1 MQSDHLP
8 RQRAVCE
15 SSEVYPFETTSNGQ
29 ESNLVTR
36 VISRSRH
43 VAVGVGL
50 LGAFGIGVVVGGG
63 GIADGH
69 VAVAES
75 SLVGSPEFKTLEDTW
90 DLIHE
95 QWALPEKLDDS
106 KLIYGAAQG
115 MVDAIGDEGHSAFL
129 DPEMTLTRAEQSQ
142 SEFVGIG
149 VDVTS
154 RCGVPE
160 VLSTIS
166 GSPAEKS
173 GLKQGDIIIEVD
185 GAPTRKMDISGLR
198 EAILGAEGD
207 SLTLTIERPGVADPI
222 HVDVVRATIP
232 RRQVTWNWLPEK
244 TAHLQLTAFD
254 PGVNSKLRNSLR
266 EINNAGA
273 ERLILDLRGNPGG
286 LVTEVIGVASE
297 FLPEGSTIFQ
307 EQSRDGSIHAKR
319 TVGQLGSWLEKP
331 LIVLIDGES
340 ASGAEVLAA
349 ALRDNGRAE
358 LIGETTFGTGT
369 VISTFPQ
376 DDGSSVM
383 LGTAFWL
390 TPAGDLIWGVGVD
403 PDEFVTL
410 APDAFPARPEDDPDV
425 TVDELS
431 QLADRQLQAAFAALN
446 VVETDG

>member
-1 MQSDHLP
+1 MQRYRRVRQENSIAADLSPESLDVPP
-8 RQRAVCE
+8 RT
-15 SSEVYPFETTSNGQ
+15 SLGGPTNTTVY
-29 ESNLVTR
+29 
-36 VISRSRH
+36 SRRL
-43 VAVGVGL
+43 ALGVGFV
-50 LGAFGIGVVVGGG
+50 ATFGLGVVVGGG
-63 GIADGH
+63 GLANGH
-69 VAVAES
+69 AVVAES
-75 SLVGSPEFKTLEDTW
+75 SLVGSPEFQTLEDTW
-90 DLIHE
+90 ELIHE
-95 QWALPEKLDDS
+95 EWALPDELDDS

-129 DPEMTLTRAEQSQ
+129 DPAMTIDRAERSQ

-154 RCGVPE
+154 RCGVPA
-160 VLSTIS
+160 VLSTIP
-166 GSPAEKS
+166 GSPAERA
-173 GLKQGDIIIEVD
+173 GLQQGDIIVEVD

-198 EAILGAEGD
+198 DAILGAEGGA
-207 SLTLTIERPGVADPI
+207 LTLTIERPGVAEPLRIDL
-222 HVDVVRATIP
+222 VRATIP

-254 PGVNSKLRNSLR
+254 PGVNAKLREALR
-266 EINNAGA
+266 EIDGEGA

-307 EQSRDGSIHAKR
+307 EQARDGSTRAIR
-319 TVGQLGSWLEKP
+319 TVGQLGAWLDKP

-349 ALRDNGRAE
+349 ALRDNGRSE

-376 DDGSSVM
+376 EDGSSVM

-390 TPAGDLIWGVGVD
+390 TPSGELIWGEGVD
-403 PDEFVTL
+403 PDTFVSL
-410 APDAFPARPEDDPDV
+410 APDAFPARPEDDADV
-425 TVDELS
+425 TLDELAK
-431 QLADRQLQAAFAALN
+431 LPDRQLQAAFAELAE
-446 VVETDG
+446 VEIDG

>member
-1 MQSDHLP
+1 MQKEREPGDV
-8 RQRAVCE
+8 R
-15 SSEVYPFETTSNGQ
+15 T
-29 ESNLVTR
+29 
-36 VISRSRH
+36 
-43 VAVGVGL
+43 
-50 LGAFGIGVVVGGG
+50 GAFGVSAGLELDPLQENAQHRMSLLARSRQFAVGAGLVGAFGLGFLVGGVG
-63 GIADGH
+63 PADGH
-69 VAVAES
+69 EAMAES
-75 SLVGSPEFKTLEDTW
+75 SLVGSPEFKTLEETW
-90 DLIHE
+90 DLIHD
-95 QWALPEKLDDS
+95 QWALPEELDDA

-129 DPEMTLTRAEQSQ
+129 DPEMTLDRAEQST

-154 RCGVPE
+154 RCGIPA
-160 VLSTIS
+160 VLSTIP
-166 GSPAEKS
+166 GSPAEQA
-173 GLKQGDIIIEVD
+173 GLQQGDIIVEVD

-198 EAILGAEGD
+198 EAILGAEGA
-207 SLTLTIERPGVADPI
+207 SLTLTIERPGVSEPLHI
-222 HVDVVRATIP
+222 DVKRATIS
-232 RRQVTWNWLPEK
+232 RRQVTWNWLPDQ

-254 PGVNSKLRNSLR
+254 PGVNTRFRTALR
-266 EINNAGA
+266 EINAAGA

-307 EQSRDGSIHAKR
+307 EQSRDGSTRAIR

-390 TPAGDLIWGVGVD
+390 TPAGELIWGEGVD
-403 PDEFVTL
+403 PDQFVTL

-425 TVDELS
+425 TLDELG
-431 QLADRQLQAAFAALN
+431 QLADRQLQAAYAAFDGA
-446 VVETDG
+446 ETDG